1 MFAKTAKQLVV
12 YLEENQIIKS
22 DDRELYVYG
31 FNQGLTI
38 LLNLVTTL
46 GIGLLFDCTLQL
58 VVFMVA
64 YIPLRSYAGG
74 YHARTPLKC
83 YIVSIMMLIAVSICL
98 RCIALNH
105 WWYWI
110 LVVLSIL
117 LIIFL
122 SPVEDKNKP
131 LDEMEVTVYRKRAII
146 ITMVEVVLSILFGIL
161 HISNLLSAMSL
172 VFITMSSMLVIGC
185 VKNKLN
191 AKRISSDRTLKNSK
205 E

>member
-12 YLEENQIIKS
+12 HLEENQIIKS

-46 GIGLLFDCTLQL
+46 GIGLLFDSTVQL

-83 YIVSIMMLIAVSICL
+83 YMISIIMLIAVSICL
-98 RCIALNH
+98 RCIVLNH

-110 LVVLSIL
+110 LVVLSII
-117 LIIFL
+117 LIVFL

-131 LDEMEVTVYRKRAII
+131 LDEIEATVYRKRAII

-161 HISNLLSAMSL
+161 HISNLLSAMSF
-172 VFITMSSMLVIGC
+172 VFIIMSAMLVVGC
-185 VKNKLN
+185 VKNKLI
-191 AKRISSDRTLKNSK
+191 AHRTG
-205 E
+205 

>member
-1 MFAKTAKQLVV
+1 MH
-12 YLEENQIIKS
+12 LEENQIIKS

-46 GIGLLFDCTLQL
+46 GIGLLFGSTVQL

-64 YIPLRSYAGG
+64 YIPLRSYTGG

-83 YIVSIMMLIAVSICL
+83 YMISIIMLIAVSICL

-110 LVVLSIL
+110 LVVPSIL
-117 LIIFL
+117 LIVFL

-131 LDEMEVTVYRKRAII
+131 LDEIEVTVYRKRTII
-146 ITMVEVVLSILFGIL
+146 ITMVFTLQEFSLSM
-161 HISNLLSAMSL
+161 ISEFTAYLY
-172 VFITMSSMLVIGC
+172 
-185 VKNKLN
+185 NK
-191 AKRISSDRTLKNSK
+191 
-205 E
+205 

>member
-12 YLEENQIIKS
+12 HLEENRIIKS

-46 GIGLLFDCTLQL
+46 GIGLLFDSTVQL

-83 YIVSIMMLIAVSICL
+83 YMISIIMLIAVSICL
-98 RCIALNH
+98 RCIVLNH

-110 LVVLSIL
+110 LVVLSII
-117 LIIFL
+117 LIVFL
-122 SPVEDKNKP
+122 SPVEDKNNP
-131 LDEMEVTVYRKRAII
+131 LDEIEATVYRKRAII

-161 HISNLLSAMSL
+161 HISNLLSAMSF
-172 VFITMSSMLVIGC
+172 VFIIMSAMLVVGC
-185 VKNKLN
+185 VKNKLI
-191 AKRISSDRTLKNSK
+191 AHRTG
-205 E
+205 

>member
-12 YLEENQIIKS
+12 HLEENQIIKS

-46 GIGLLFDCTLQL
+46 GIGLLFDSTVQL

-83 YIVSIMMLIAVSICL
+83 YMISIIMLIAVSICL
-98 RCIALNH
+98 RCIVLNH

-110 LVVLSIL
+110 LVVLSII
-117 LIIFL
+117 LIVFL

-131 LDEMEVTVYRKRAII
+131 LDEIEVTVYRKRTII
-146 ITMVEVVLSILFGIL
+146 ITMVEVVLSILFAIL
-161 HISNLLSAMSL
+161 RFSNLLSAMSF
-172 VFITMSSMLVIGC
+172 VFIIMSSMLVVGC
-185 VKNKLN
+185 VKNMLETPNDK
-191 AKRISSDRTLKNSK
+191 
-205 E
+205 

>member
-12 YLEENQIIKS
+12 HLEENQIIKS

-46 GIGLLFDCTLQL
+46 GIGLLFDSTVQL

-83 YIVSIMMLIAVSICL
+83 YMISIIMLIAVSICL
-98 RCIALNH
+98 RCIVLNH

-110 LVVLSIL
+110 LVVLSII
-117 LIIFL
+117 LIVFL

-131 LDEMEVTVYRKRAII
+131 LDEIEATVYRKRAII
-146 ITMVEVVLSILFGIL
+146 ITMVEAVLSILFGIL
-161 HISNLLSAMSL
+161 HISNLLSAMSF
-172 VFITMSSMLVIGC
+172 VFIIMSAMLVVGC
-185 VKNKLN
+185 VKNKLI
-191 AKRISSDRTLKNSK
+191 AHRTG
-205 E
+205 

>member
-1 MFAKTAKQLVV
+1 MFAKTAKQLAVH
-12 YLEENQIIKS
+12 LEENQIIKS

-31 FNQGLTI
+31 LNQGLSI
-38 LLNLVTTL
+38 LLNIGTTL
-46 GIGLLFDCTLQL
+46 GIGLLFGTVSQL

-74 YHARTPLKC
+74 YHARTPLRC
-83 YIVSIMMLIAVSICL
+83 YVISIIMLIVVSMCL
-98 RCIALNH
+98 KCIELNH
-105 WWYWI
+105 RYYWA
-110 LVVLSIL
+110 LVVVSFFF
-117 LIIFL
+117 IIFL
-122 SPVEDKNKP
+122 SPIADKNKP
-131 LDEMEVTVYRKRAII
+131 LDEIEVRVYRKRAIFI
-146 ITMVEVVLSILFGIL
+146 LLVEVVLSVLFATL
-161 HISNLLSAMSL
+161 HISHLLSVMLL

>member
-12 YLEENQIIKS
+12 HLEKNQIIKS

-46 GIGLLFDCTLQL
+46 GIGLLFGSTVQL

-83 YIVSIMMLIAVSICL
+83 YIISIIMLIVVSICL
-98 RCIALNH
+98 KYIALNH
-105 WWYWI
+105 WWYW
-110 LVVLSIL
+110 VLAVSSIFV
-117 LIIFL
+117 IIFL

-131 LDEMEVTVYRKRAII
+131 LDEIEVTVYRKRAII
-146 ITMVEVVLSILFGIL
+146 IIMVEVVLSILFGIL
-161 HISNLLSAMSL
+161 RISNLLNAMSL
-172 VFITMSSMLVIGC
+172 VFIIMSAMLVIGC
-185 VKNKLN
+185 VNNKLN
-191 AKRISSDRTLKNSK
+191 AKRISSDRAPKLSK